1 MEEQQGR
8 GNRISAFV
16 GQLGG
21 KLGVAV
27 CIIGFVVIFLGWNGA
42 ASFND
47 LRQQFPYLISGG
59 VAGLALVA
67 LGAALLVIEAARA
80 ERAELQSSIEDLRR
94 AIESLGAASGNG
106 HGAAST
112 VLGGSADLVVIGSS
126 SYHRPDCRLVAG
138 RDQMQLVTLGEAND
152 QGLTA
157 CRICNPAEQTGRLKA
172 R

>member
-1 MEEQQGR
+1 MEQQDGR
-8 GNRISAFV
+8 GGRLATFA

-47 LRQQFPYLISGG
+47 VRQQFPYLISGG
-59 VAGLALVA
+59 IAGLAMVA

-94 AIESLGAASGNG
+94 AIEAIGAATAPAATAASGD
-106 HGAAST
+106 
-112 VLGGSADLVVIGSS
+112 VVVIGSS
-126 SYHRPDCRLVAG
+126 SYHRPDCRLVSG
-138 RDQMQLVTLGEAND
+138 RDQMATASAGEAEA
-152 QGLTA
+152 QGLAA
-157 CRICNPAEQTGRLKA
+157 CRICKP
-172 R
+172 